1 MAISKEEIKR
11 VKGQGFLLNRGTE
24 RFSARVITE
33 NGVLSAA
40 QLQNLSEA
48 AQQFGNGNVTFT
60 TRLTVEIPG
69 IAHDQ
74 IQAFQDYIAR
84 EGMETG
90 GTGAKVRPVVSC
102 KGTTCVFGLH
112 DTQALAKQIHE
123 RMYKGYRE
131 VSFPHKF
138 KIAVGGCPN
147 NCVKPDLNDL
157 GIVGQRVPKP
167 NLEKC
172 RGCARCVVEAGCP
185 MKAAK
190 VENGKLTI
198 DESKCSNC
206 GRCTEK
212 CPFGTMEGS
221 ETLYKVYVGGRW
233 GKQTRMGSPLSK
245 LFTRSEVLDVVE
257 KVALFYISQ
266 GIPGERFGSTV
277 DRIGLSKVEEAV
289 LSDELLARK
298 EEILKA
304 PVGGVSR

>member
-131 VSFPHKF
+131 VGFPHKF

-147 NCVKPDLNDL
+147 NCV
-157 GIVGQRVPKP
+157 
-167 NLEKC
+167 
-172 RGCARCVVEAGCP
+172 
-185 MKAAK
+185 
-190 VENGKLTI
+190 
-198 DESKCSNC
+198 
-206 GRCTEK
+206 
-212 CPFGTMEGS
+212 
-221 ETLYKVYVGGRW
+221 
-233 GKQTRMGSPLSK
+233 
-245 LFTRSEVLDVVE
+245 
-257 KVALFYISQ
+257 
-266 GIPGERFGSTV
+266 
-277 DRIGLSKVEEAV
+277 
-289 LSDELLARK
+289 
-298 EEILKA
+298 
-304 PVGGVSR
+304 

>member
-112 DTQALAKQIHE
+112 DTQA
-123 RMYKGYRE
+123 
-131 VSFPHKF
+131 
-138 KIAVGGCPN
+138 
-147 NCVKPDLNDL
+147 
-157 GIVGQRVPKP
+157 
-167 NLEKC
+167 
-172 RGCARCVVEAGCP
+172 
-185 MKAAK
+185 
-190 VENGKLTI
+190 
-198 DESKCSNC
+198 
-206 GRCTEK
+206 
-212 CPFGTMEGS
+212 
-221 ETLYKVYVGGRW
+221 
-233 GKQTRMGSPLSK
+233 
-245 LFTRSEVLDVVE
+245 
-257 KVALFYISQ
+257 
-266 GIPGERFGSTV
+266 
-277 DRIGLSKVEEAV
+277 
-289 LSDELLARK
+289 
-298 EEILKA
+298 
-304 PVGGVSR
+304 